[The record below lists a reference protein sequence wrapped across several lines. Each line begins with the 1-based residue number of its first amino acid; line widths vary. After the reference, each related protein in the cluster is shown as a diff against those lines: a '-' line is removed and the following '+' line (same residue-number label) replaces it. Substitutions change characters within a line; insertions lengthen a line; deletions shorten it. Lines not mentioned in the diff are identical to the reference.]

1 MHVCAYIDVCV
12 CALYW
17 EKKSDFNKKKRI
29 VTSGETKKNSK
40 KKKSFYC
47 MRDWLQVK
55 VSDLVDGL

>member
-1 MHVCAYIDVCV
+1 MFVRIV
-12 CALYW
+12 LG
-17 EKKSDFNKKKRI
+17 EKKRFFNNKKRI

-47 MRDWLQVK
+47 MRDCLQVK